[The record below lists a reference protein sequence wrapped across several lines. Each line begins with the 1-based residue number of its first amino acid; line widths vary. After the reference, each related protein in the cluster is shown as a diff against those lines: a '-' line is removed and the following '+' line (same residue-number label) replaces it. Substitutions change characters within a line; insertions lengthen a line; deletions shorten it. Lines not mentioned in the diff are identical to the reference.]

1 MRTEPSS
8 STEAPGCERPAP
20 GCSVQRLRA
29 LLAPSPPY
37 RLTVQQC
44 IDALDLLAAATI
56 TGGPITCVIGIPGTS
71 GALTPAETLAAHHR
85 VPFHQAGELP
95 DQNWAD
101 RILVVCDSDRSP
113 ELQRSVTEFETGL
126 APGGRVE
133 TAVLVSHRSCAP
145 RPDWSIWRTGASVL
159 FPWDS
164 SHPDSAAARCLPNPR
179 EVHRS

>member
-1 MRTEPSS
+1 MRTEPPLAE
-8 STEAPGCERPAP
+8 TTGRDQPAP
-20 GCSVQRLRA
+20 GCSVQRLQA

-37 RLTVQQC
+37 RLTLQQC
-44 IDALDLLAAATI
+44 LDALELLATATSI
-56 TGGPITCVIGIPGTS
+56 GGPITCVVGVPGPS

-95 DQNWAD
+95 DHRAD

-113 ELQRSVTEFETGL
+113 ELQRAAAKLETGR
-126 APGGRVE
+126 AQGGLIE

-145 RPDWSIWRTGASVL
+145 RPDWSIWRTSATVL
-159 FPWDS
+159 FPWDP
-164 SHPDSAAARCLPNPR
+164 SHPDAAAARHLPDPR